1 MDELKKDDMMRHL
14 LQALERGEDIGHYGR
29 LVFTMVARHFLS
41 EDEMLALLCRP
52 KESDEAEIRALIQ
65 QVSERDYSPPKREKI
80 LEYQDQQA
88 FPIIPNPED
97 PDAGN
102 LYRHLKFPDQVYEH
116 IEHYREAKVHAEE
129 TADATRGRR

>member
-29 LVFTMVARHFLS
+29 LVFTMVARHFLTE
-41 EDEMLALLCRP
+41 EDLLRLLCR
-52 KESDEAEIRALIQ
+52 SNDTDEAEIRALIQ

-80 LEYQDQQA
+80 LEYQAQQS
-88 FPIIPNPED
+88 FPIIPNPDD

-102 LYRHLKFPDQVYEH
+102 VYRHLKFPDEVYEH
-116 IEHYREAKVHAEE
+116 IEHYHEAKVQAE
-129 TADATRGRR
+129 AS